1 MNRYKVTKSLG
12 DGTYGSV
19 LKAVNRAS
27 GEIVAVKKMK
37 KKFYS
42 WDECMQLREIKSLK
56 RLNHPNIV
64 KLKEVIRENDE
75 LFFVFEFMEGNLYE
89 VCKKRDRH
97 FPEQQVRNM
106 MYQLFQGVAFMHR
119 NGFFHRD
126 IKPENLLVKGDVIKI
141 ADFGLAR
148 EIRSKP
154 PFTDYVSTRWY
165 RAPEVLLR
173 SDNYNSPIDIWAC
186 GGILAEMFTL
196 RPLFPGSSEADE
208 IYKICAI
215 LGTPNT
221 TSWNE
226 GLRLA
231 GAMQFR
237 FPQFVSTPLS
247 QVLPNVTPE
256 GIELLT
262 DLMKWDPNK
271 RPTASQALQY
281 AFFQVNVSM
290 PAPESSAVPQ
300 PSTFTRRPPQKT
312 ETEIYEEERAAAKA
326 LQKELEKGQVYET
339 PEFNLLHETSDQPRM
354 AANFV
359 QDRVDGIPR
368 QGNPTGVPAEPERLQ
383 QREAVIQHRAANPRS
398 SSDDLLDNLEADL
411 EALING
417 SPDKPENDDTGKSS
431 ALGTSTSASRLA
443 PSSSTHSLGLGK
455 SPSKAG
461 LGASSSKSQLN
472 VPVELDPLGKSPSR
486 VGLGA
491 SSSKTHLSSTA
502 ELEALINGTSSPL
515 QPSGSAS
522 NMPPPRYSPDFKPED
537 KISTIV
543 NEGGDLAAF
552 RALGQSGG
560 SKQSLSAGSNQ
571 GSTSALLGGSGGSRS
586 VLGLGAPSGGRDRS
600 HLGVAAPSAS
610 AQSFGDSSGN
620 DAGGALQDSLSQL
633 GAPASQ
639 GGGLGDFDSV
649 TNRYTRQARYQPT
662 QPTIEVGSHTYTQNA
677 ESSTTG
683 AGTGGFGKRPGAGQ
697 GGTLG
702 QGQGD
707 EQAQGQSQGQSQ
719 GQASGGSNRF
729 SRLASFGM
737 GMTGGSGEEADTAG
751 MSRGTTYGATKDNG
765 ATGYG
770 SYVPSM
776 LGRGGS

>member
-1 MNRYKVTKSLG
+1 MNRYKVTKQLG

-89 VCKKRDRH
+89 VCKSRDRH

-106 MYQLFQGVAFMHR
+106 MYQIFQGIAFMHR

-126 IKPENLLVKGDVIKI
+126 IKPENMLVKGDVVKI

-186 GGILAEMFTL
+186 GAILAELFTL

-221 TSWNE
+221 TNWNE

-231 GAMQFR
+231 GQMQFR
-237 FPQFVSTPLS
+237 FPQFVSTPLT
-247 QVLPNVTPE
+247 QVLPNVSHE

-271 RPTASQALQY
+271 RPTASQSLQY
-281 AFFQVNVSM
+281 AFFQVDCSM

-300 PSTFTRRPPQKT
+300 PASFTKRPPQKT
-312 ETEIYEEERAAAKA
+312 ETEIYEEERAAAK
-326 LQKELEKGQVYET
+326 QMQTELEKGQVYET
-339 PEFNLLHETSDQPRM
+339 PEFNLLHETADQPRM
-354 AANFV
+354 GANFV
-359 QDRVDGIPR
+359 QDRVDGLPR
-368 QGNPTGVPAEPERLQ
+368 QGNPSGVPAEPERLQ
-383 QREAVIQHRAANPRS
+383 QREAVIAHRGANPRMS
-398 SSDDLLDNLEADL
+398 QDDLLDNLEADL

-417 SPDKPENDDTGKSS
+417 SPDKPENDAGAGAN
-431 ALGTSTSASRLA
+431 ALGGSPSASRLA
-443 PSSSTHSLGLGK
+443 PSSSVLSMGLGR

-461 LGASSSKSQLN
+461 GLGLSPSKSQLN
-472 VPVELDPLGKSPSR
+472 STD
-486 VGLGA
+486 A
-491 SSSKTHLSSTA
+491 S
-502 ELEALINGTSSPL
+502 LEALINGTGSPA
-515 QPSGSAS
+515 QPSDPRPSSLA
-522 NMPPPRYSPDFKPED
+522 PRYSPDFKPED
-537 KISTIV
+537 KINSV
-543 NEGGDLAAF
+543 VSEGGDLANF
-552 RALGQSGG
+552 RALGGSGG
-560 SKQSLSAGSNQ
+560 SNQSLGLGGGSNAGS
-571 GSTSALLGGSGGSRS
+571 SSALLGGSGGSRT
-586 VLGLGAPSGGRDRS
+586 VLPPLGGRDRS
-600 HLGVAAPSAS
+600 HLGVAAPT
-610 AQSFGDSSGN
+610 SSSQPPSSSSY
-620 DAGGALQDSLSQL
+620 GGGGGYQPSSVGTAADGGGGEGLQDSLSRL
-633 GAPASQ
+633 GAPTQ
-639 GGGLGDFDSV
+639 PGGGDFDAGS
-649 TNRYTRQARYQPT
+649 NRYTRQARYQPT
-662 QPTIEVGSHTYTQNA
+662 QPTIEVGSHTFSQNSA
-677 ESSTTG
+677 PEPSRGG
-683 AGTGGFGKRPGAGQ
+683 AGVGVGAASGYGKRPGAGQ

-702 QGQGD
+702 QATTQPVPPD
-707 EQAQGQSQGQSQ
+707 
-719 GQASGGSNRF
+719 GGAGGGGTKRF

-737 GMTGGSGEEADTAG
+737 GMAGGGGPTTDLTGAG
-751 MSRGTTYGATKDNG
+751 TSSGTTYGATKDNG

-770 SYVPSM
+770 SGSYVPSVA
-776 LGRGGS
+776 GRGGAN